1 MFSATDYDKLQQ
13 LMEESTEKHQLL
25 TKLLTSHRME
35 ISAISHEIRNPLTL
49 VYSTL
54 QLIESQHPEVTYYE
68 HWDEM
73 HRDIE
78 YMNELLNDL
87 SVYNNSDLLKLSPV
101 DSNTFLKT
109 VALSFAASIV
119 HTDIQFTSTIP
130 PQLPSIYADALK
142 LRQLL
147 LNLLTNAKDAVYP
160 APLNARIP
168 SIFFEAFTEH
178 QSLTIRVKDN
188 GCGIPSDRLDHIFEP
203 FVTHKQHGTGLGL
216 AISAGIAKAHNGT
229 LTVTSVPE
237 ASTVFTLTLP
247 IQDDGKDKAR

>member
-13 LMEESTEKHQLL
+13 LMEESTEKQQLL

-109 VALSFAASIV
+109 VALSFAEIG
-119 HTDIQFTSTIP
+119 
-130 PQLPSIYADALK
+130 
-142 LRQLL
+142 R
-147 LNLLTNAKDAVYP
+147 
-160 APLNARIP
+160 
-168 SIFFEAFTEH
+168 
-178 QSLTIRVKDN
+178 
-188 GCGIPSDRLDHIFEP
+188 
-203 FVTHKQHGTGLGL
+203 
-216 AISAGIAKAHNGT
+216 AH
-229 LTVTSVPE
+229 V
-237 ASTVFTLTLP
+237 
-247 IQDDGKDKAR
+247 

>member
-13 LMEESTEKHQLL
+13 LMEESAENKQLL

-54 QLIESQHPEVTYYE
+54 QLIESQHPEVNDYL

-73 HRDIE
+73 RRDME
-78 YMNELLNDL
+78 YMNALLDDL
-87 SVYNNSDLLKLSPV
+87 SAYNNHDQLKLSSV

-109 VALSFAASIV
+109 VALSFAASII
-119 HTDIQFTSTIP
+119 HTDIQFTSAIP
-130 PQLPSIYADALK
+130 PQLPSVRADAVK

-160 APLNARIP
+160 APLKDRTP
-168 SIFFEAFTEH
+168 SIFLEAIADR

-188 GCGIPSDRLDHIFEP
+188 GCGISPDKLDHIFEP

-229 LTVTSVPE
+229 LTVSSIPGS
-237 ASTVFTLTLP
+237 STVFTLTLP
-247 IQDDGKDKAR
+247 VQDHSENETR

>member
-13 LMEESTEKHQLL
+13 LMEESTEKKQLL
-25 TKLLTSHRME
+25 TELLTSHRME

-54 QLIESQHPEVTYYE
+54 QLIESQHPEVTAYQ

-73 HRDIE
+73 RQDIE
-78 YMNELLNDL
+78 YMNDLLNDL
-87 SVYNNSDLLKLSPV
+87 SLYNNNDLLKFSPV

-130 PQLPSIYADALK
+130 PQLPTIHADAVK
-142 LRQLL
+142 LRQLI
-147 LNLLTNAKDAVYP
+147 LNLLANAKDAVYP
-160 APLNARIP
+160 APLKDRSP
-168 SIFFEAFTEH
+168 SISLEAFTDR
-178 QSLTIRVKDN
+178 QFLTIRVKDN
-188 GCGIPSDRLDHIFEP
+188 GCGISSDRLDRIFEP

-216 AISAGIAKAHNGT
+216 AISARIAKAHNGT
-229 LTVTSVPE
+229 LTAASVPE
-237 ASTVFTLTLP
+237 TSTVFTLRLP
-247 IQDDGKDKAR
+247 IQDNSKDKTR